1 MYLHKEFSSNTNKM
15 HVKTETRTFEIK
27 VHTGSSKRGISIKND
42 MIDLYT
48 PKRPVN
54 GKANLDAIK
63 IISNYWGVPK
73 SCISLIKGAASK
85 NKVFAV
91 KGCLKTGNS
100 KLRL

>member
-1 MYLHKEFSSNTNKM
+1 MN
-15 HVKTETRTFEIK
+15 VKTNTHTFEIK
-27 VHTGSSKRGISIKND
+27 VHTGSSKRGISIKNG

-54 GKANLDAIK
+54 GEANLDAIK
-63 IISNYWGVPK
+63 IISNYWDVPK
-73 SCISLIKGAASK
+73 CCVSIIKGAASK

-91 KGCLKTGNS
+91 KGCLKTGSS